1 MREKILSLAELD
13 SRLLEERRAGRTV
26 AFANG
31 CFDLLHVGHLRY
43 LEGAKGQGD
52 VLVVGVNSDRS
63 VARLKGEGRPLIPE
77 KDRAFILA
85 GLACVDYLFL
95 FDEPTVE
102 AALHRIRPD
111 VHCKGSDYQTD
122 TIPEGEIAR
131 SLGARLAITGGPK
144 SFSTTDLLDRI
155 RKTIPE
161 KSDAE

>member
-111 VHCKGSDYQTD
+111 VHCKGSDYRTD
-122 TIPEGEIAR
+122 TIPEGKIAR
-131 SLGARLAITGGPK
+131 SLGTRLAITGDPK

-155 RKTIPE
+155 RKTFSP
-161 KSDAE
+161 KPKT